1 MFDRMVYFANTFDKM
16 DWEMLEQF
24 LEDNPDCILTI
35 RKGKMLLFINSE
47 FIVVRKTIYEDFF
60 KHLEI
65 SKYVTPQEQTQTFYK
80 FKFRTKFVKEMFDVA
95 IFAATEKLLE
105 PSQETVQQP
114 QVEPQPEPQPK
125 EQKSKVRKKV
135 VETKVEPQPEP
146 QPKEQ
151 KSKVRKKVVET
162 KQAEMETKKQEPE
175 PTVEEKPKK
184 VSKKKEAEVKA
195 VSKVK
200 DGSNEQ
206 QTTDKSKKNA
216 FGELFNRKKVKQIA

>member
-16 DWEMLEQF
+16 DWEMLKQF

-65 SKYVTPQEQTQTFYK
+65 SKYVTLQEQTQTFYK
-80 FKFRTKFVKEMFDVA
+80 FKFRPKFVKEMFDVA

-135 VETKVEPQPEP
+135 VETK
-146 QPKEQ
+146 
-151 KSKVRKKVVET
+151 
-162 KQAEMETKKQEPE
+162 QAKMETKKQEPE

-206 QTTDKSKKNA
+206 QTTKKKTKSKKNA
-216 FGELFNRKKVKQIA
+216 FDELFNRKKVREIA

>member
-135 VETKVEPQPEP
+135 VETK
-146 QPKEQ
+146 
-151 KSKVRKKVVET
+151 
-162 KQAEMETKKQEPE
+162 QAEMETKKQEPE

>member
-16 DWEMLEQF
+16 DWEMLKQF

-47 FIVVRKTIYEDFF
+47 FIVVRKTIYKDFF

-65 SKYVTPQEQTQTFYK
+65 SKYVTLQEQTQTFYK
-80 FKFRTKFVKEMFDVA
+80 FKFRPKFVKEMFDVA

-114 QVEPQPEPQPK
+114 Q
-125 EQKSKVRKKV
+125 
-135 VETKVEPQPEP
+135 VEPQPEP

-206 QTTDKSKKNA
+206 QTTEKKTKSKKKA
-216 FGELFNRKKVKQIA
+216 FDELFNRKKVKQIA